1 MEGRRLLSIPHI
13 TDKELLEEIMRR
25 TGIPR
30 RTCLQAI
37 RAHYDIIKEC
47 LEAGVSVRIASFGV
61 FTLKDMNPLNNR
73 KVKNMHTGE
82 DMYVTRPGYRT
93 PAFKPTKEW
102 KARMKKNNLWNY
114 DENNEKEYF
123 FKNEKKKDSFVEE
136 IIDD

>member
-1 MEGRRLLSIPHI
+1 MSIPHI

-61 FTLKDMNPLNNR
+61 FTLKDMSPLNNR
-73 KVKNMHTGE
+73 KFKNMYTGE

-93 PAFKPTKEW
+93 PIFKPTKEW

-123 FKNEKKKDSFVEE
+123 FKNEKKKESFVEE